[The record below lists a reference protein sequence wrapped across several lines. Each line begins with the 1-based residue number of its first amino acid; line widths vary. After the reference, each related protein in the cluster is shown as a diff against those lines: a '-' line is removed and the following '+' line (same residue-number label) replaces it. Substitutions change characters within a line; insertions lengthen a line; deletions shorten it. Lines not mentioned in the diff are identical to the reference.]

1 MGPSHWL
8 VFFCDG
14 GTDNGL
20 HCTTSSPRRM
30 PGFQIDNLDSSAVY
44 IYIRRPSV
52 VQFMHAHLPG
62 GERGGSAVC
71 RHRHGKV
78 VGVIGCFVCFNVEEM
93 EGE

>member
-1 MGPSHWL
+1 M
-8 VFFCDG
+8 D
-14 GTDNGL
+14 
-20 HCTTSSPRRM
+20 CTAPHLPQEGCR
-30 PGFQIDNLDSSAVY
+30 DSKSTTWIPVQY